1 MSKRPGLIQRV
12 RNLSENL
19 RALTLEGFGGSTAI
33 STFTSSA
40 GVQIEHSNALEIS
53 AVIACVRVLSDSI
66 ASLPLKLYE
75 RDGAA
80 RTEARMHPLYRVLH
94 DMPNTVMTS
103 FTFREVL
110 MLHLALWGNFY
121 AEIVRDQ
128 GGNVQSLWPI
138 PPNKVLVEFYSDQG
152 VTRRRYH
159 VQYGEIVLSDAEVL
173 HIPGLG
179 YNGYIGLSPISLA
192 RDTLGLAKAT
202 ELYGSKFFAN
212 DATPGGILTHPGNL
226 KSEESIKRLKADWQ
240 NLHQSAS
247 NARRIAVLEE
257 GMDFKQIGIPP
268 EDSQFLETRKFQ
280 VAEIARIFRV
290 PPHMIADV
298 DRSTSWGTGIEQQ
311 TMGFVTYTL
320 RPWLVRIEQAIT
332 AQLLRGREPERYYPE
347 FSVEGLLRGD
357 TSSRYQAY
365 ATARQWGWM
374 SINEIRRSENM
385 EPVPDDQGGDLYIS
399 PLNMAPASQ
408 VTQQDG
414 ERSAPVEQRSEN
426 RAAITRVKVA
436 RSFEEPLRE
445 AALKAVKRERA
456 EVLEQVQ
463 RAAGTREVAELERWV
478 NEYYRG
484 EQPPAFV
491 RENLEPVLRGMFRAV
506 GQMAADEV
514 SAPYDSAKFEAW
526 QDEYIER
533 FTWKW
538 AIRSRTQLLNLLR
551 EHREDFEEF
560 VTTRLDEWVER
571 RPTKVSDEERVQAA
585 SEAARTVWV
594 AAGFIGLRWVVAGD
608 SCEFCTALNGTEVK
622 MSSPFV
628 EENGSVTGSDGGS
641 LRPGGS
647 VFTPPVHAGCNC
659 TIVPV

>member
-1 MSKRPGLIQRV
+1 MSDRPGLLRRV
-12 RNLSENL
+12 RNLTSNL
-19 RALTLEGFGGSTAI
+19 RALTLEGFGGYSAT
-33 STFTSSA
+33 SSFTSAA
-40 GVQIEHSNALEIS
+40 GVQVEHNNALEIS
-53 AVIACVRVLSDSI
+53 AVMACVRVLSDSI

-75 RDGAA
+75 RDEQSRMEA
-80 RTEARMHPLYRVLH
+80 RTHPLYRVLH
-94 DMPNTVMTS
+94 DRPNPVMTS

-121 AEIVRDQ
+121 AEIVRDSR
-128 GGNVQSLWPI
+128 GNIAALWPI
-138 PPNKVLVEFYSDQG
+138 PPNKVHVEFYSDG
-152 VTRRRYH
+152 GMTRRRYH
-159 VQYGEIVLSDAEVL
+159 VHYGEVVLSDADTL

-192 RDTLGLAKAT
+192 RDTLGLSKAT

-226 KSEESIKRLKADWQ
+226 KEESVKRLKADWQ
-240 NLHQSAS
+240 NLHKSAS

-298 DRSTSWGTGIEQQ
+298 ERSTSWGTGIEQQ
-311 TMGFVTYTL
+311 TMGFVQYTL
-320 RPWLVRIEQAIT
+320 RPWLVRIEQAIS
-332 AQLLRGREPERYYPE
+332 AQLLRGNEPERYYPE
-347 FSVEGLLRGD
+347 FSLEGLLRGD
-357 TSSRYQAY
+357 TESRYQSY
-365 ATARQWGWM
+365 AIARQWGWM
-374 SINEIRRSENM
+374 SINEIRRAENM
-385 EPVPDDQGGDLYIS
+385 EPVPQDQGGDLYIS

-408 VTQQDG
+408 VTEQDEG
-414 ERSAPVEQRSEN
+414 NRSARPET
-426 RAAITRVKVA
+426 RASNEAALTRVKVA
-436 RSFEEPLRE
+436 RSFEDPLKE

-456 EVLEQVQ
+456 EVLEQVN
-463 RAAGTREVAELERWV
+463 RAATTRDAAELERWV

-484 EQPPAFV
+484 DQPPQFI
-491 RENLEPVLRGMFRAV
+491 RDNLEPVIRGMFRAV

-514 SAPYDSAKFEAW
+514 SATYDSAKFEQW
-526 QDEYIER
+526 QDDYLER

-551 EHREDFEEF
+551 DHRDDFEEF
-560 VTTRLDEWVER
+560 VTERLDEWVER

-585 SEAARTVWV
+585 SEAARTVWS
-594 AAGFIGLRWVVAGD
+594 AAGFMGLRWVVAGD
-608 SCEFCTALNGTEVK
+608 SCEFCTSLDGTEIK
-622 MSSPFV
+622 MAGAFV
-628 EENGSVTGSDGGS
+628 EENGSVTGTQGGV
-641 LRPGGS
+641 LQPGGA